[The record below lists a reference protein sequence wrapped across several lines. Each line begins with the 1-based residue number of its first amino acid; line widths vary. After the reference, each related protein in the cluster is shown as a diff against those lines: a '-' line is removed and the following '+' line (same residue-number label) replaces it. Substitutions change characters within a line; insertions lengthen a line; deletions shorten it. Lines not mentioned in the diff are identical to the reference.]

1 MAAKQGCVLTVESL
15 LVHDGAA
22 AQSLVVLLVAHE
34 RVHAQDSCGDKVG
47 SMTLFSQTE
56 MPSGDPSS
64 TCWEHG
70 KKHIHENDKLR
81 VIFILA
87 LIHVTLRPPPPQ
99 ASLWFWF
106 PGLLEDPQAHS
117 TQCGPTARVFPAR
130 ISFRVCP
137 SIFCPVLRAR
147 LTSLGPSGCPTSLAR
162 TSVLVEDLLFPGCHQ
177 LTIVPLYFFSFMEAL
192 KVMRFGRN
200 RALIYI
206 LILS

>member
-1 MAAKQGCVLTVESL
+1 M
-15 LVHDGAA
+15 
-22 AQSLVVLLVAHE
+22 
-34 RVHAQDSCGDKVG
+34 HAQDSCGDKVG
-47 SMTLFSQTE
+47 SMTLFAQTE

-81 VIFILA
+81 VHFHPSSYSCDSQTA
-87 LIHVTLRPPPPQ
+87 PPQ
-99 ASLWFWF
+99 TSLWFWF

-117 TQCGPTARVFPAR
+117 TQCGPTARVLPAR

-162 TSVLVEDLLFPGCHQ
+162 TSALVEDLLFPGCHQ
-177 LTIVPLYFFSFMEAL
+177 LTIVPLYFFNFMEAL

-206 LILS
+206 LTLS

>member
-1 MAAKQGCVLTVESL
+1 MPRIAVGTKWG
-15 LVHDGAA
+15 G
-22 AQSLVVLLVAHE
+22 
-34 RVHAQDSCGDKVG
+34 G
-47 SMTLFSQTE
+47 SMTLFLQTE
-56 MPSGDPSS
+56 MPPGDPSS

-70 KKHIHENDKLR
+70 KKHIHETVKPW
-81 VIFILA
+81 VSFILD
-87 LIHVTLRPPPPQ
+87 LIHVALRSPPPQ

-117 TQCGPTARVFPAR
+117 THCAPTERVFPAR
-130 ISFRVCP
+130 ISFRECT

-147 LTSLGPSGCPTSLAR
+147 LTSLGLSGCPTSLAR
-162 TSVLVEDLLFPGCHQ
+162 TSALVEDLLFPGCHQ
-177 LTIVPLYFFSFMEAL
+177 LTIVPLYFFNVMMAL